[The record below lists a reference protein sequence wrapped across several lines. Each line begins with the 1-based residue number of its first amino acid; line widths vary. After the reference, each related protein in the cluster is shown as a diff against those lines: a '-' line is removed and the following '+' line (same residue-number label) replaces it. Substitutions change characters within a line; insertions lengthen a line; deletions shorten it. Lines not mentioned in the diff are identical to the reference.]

1 MMLSYNKLNYFRYS
15 LCFLQII
22 LSGPKNANYNPSFS
36 DTMRLSYNK
45 NQEIVIKVCFALEK
59 SRVSRKKR
67 SIENG
72 V

>member
-22 LSGPKNANYNPSFS
+22 LSGPKNVNYNPSFS